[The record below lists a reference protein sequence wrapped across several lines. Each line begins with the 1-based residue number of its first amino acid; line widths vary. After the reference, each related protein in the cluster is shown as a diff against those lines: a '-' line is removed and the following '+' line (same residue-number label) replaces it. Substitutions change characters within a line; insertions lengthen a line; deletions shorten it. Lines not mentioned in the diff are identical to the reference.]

1 MATTSPDDTTTPA
14 PAADDRVVALEQR
27 IEQLTHAIERTG
39 DTNGQ
44 LTQLV
49 GNLQQQ
55 LTTLVPQRTPE
66 PPEATEPSEE
76 FKRFYGNQK
85 QYIKDVALEASREA
99 IGPHLINQAL
109 QVKDAILAHAR
120 ASVDS
125 EHGDGFWDEK
135 IAKDLDTTLSTL
147 PIEMQ
152 ASRQHLEAAV
162 SAIMGRMYFDPEARK
177 DMEGRRT
184 KATKARE
191 ESMNMLPGGRPRPP
205 RPDQLDEMERRF
217 LDSLERSGF
226 SVNEAQYKFAKGAP
240 RTIDEWRAAKAA
252 SAPKGK

>member
-49 GNLQQQ
+49 GNLQGH
-55 LTTLVPQRTPE
+55 LATLVPQRAEPE
-66 PPEATEPSEE
+66 GAAEPSDE
-76 FKRFYGNQK
+76 FKKFYGNQK

-109 QVKDAILAHAR
+109 QVKDAILAHAK